1 MIAREGEGP
10 AGRRL
15 VTDSPVEERI
25 VRSGT
30 GNDVAMGPLAES
42 EHPALFDLFAAIV
55 ASGEG
60 YPQAPP
66 LTEGMFESTWLRS
79 VTLAVAARLDGHIV
93 GAYYLKPNFP
103 GRAAHIAN
111 AGYIVGKAYRR
122 LGIGRLLVED
132 SLWRAPL
139 LGFDAI
145 QFNLV
150 FVGNPARALYEELGW
165 REIGRLPDAVEG
177 EDAVIYWRGLR

>member
-1 MIAREGEGP
+1 VI
-10 AGRRL
+10 
-15 VTDSPVEERI
+15 
-25 VRSGT
+25 
-30 GNDVAMGPLAES
+30 GPLSSS
-42 EHPALFDLFAAIV
+42 EHPALYAIFDDV
-55 ASGEG
+55 VSSGDG

-66 LTEGMFESTWLRS
+66 LTEAVFESTWVTS
-79 VTLAVAARLDGHIV
+79 VTLSVVARLAGDVV

-111 AGYIVGKAYRR
+111 AGYVVDSGHRR

-139 LGFDAI
+139 LGFDAM

-150 FVGNPARALYEELGW
+150 FSTNPARSLYEELGW
-165 REIGRLPDAVEG
+165 RQIGLLPDAVDG
-177 EDAVIYWRGLR
+177 EDAVIYWRSL